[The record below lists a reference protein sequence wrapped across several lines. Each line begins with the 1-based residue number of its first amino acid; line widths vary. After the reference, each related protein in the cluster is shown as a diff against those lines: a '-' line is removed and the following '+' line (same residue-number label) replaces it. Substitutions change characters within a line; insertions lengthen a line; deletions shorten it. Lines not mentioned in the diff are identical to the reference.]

1 MFSVVKRDEVLKEFK
16 TEAINMVKEKC
27 ADLDLAGFMK
37 NSDVDCIKAAVNK
50 IDSCI
55 IATIPYGIPVPKV
68 SVHITATGEEEVTVV
83 TITVTNKIS
92 SSKKFKYTN
101 RFISNDIV
109 ENIREFFLDM
119 YADLITDEM
128 IEENL
133 KIVNDVLEEVVNKAG
148 VSYEI
153 SVVSPVGQQGKVLSS
168 ILDDKVVF
176 VADTERAFELE
187 DIMVLQEPDEDITEE
202 MIASAIED
210 EVNIVSGCQTP
221 EQLVAK
227 HGGMLVSYVCNINKQ
242 IRPMTLIK
250 KVCSKDVMR
259 VKGQNDTFA
268 YYNNGEVFAL
278 LYRRDGEFE
287 IALSPFDMKTLRKA
301 DFDVLGAIKG

>member
-1 MFSVVKRDEVLKEFK
+1 
-16 TEAINMVKEKC
+16 
-27 ADLDLAGFMK
+27 
-37 NSDVDCIKAAVNK
+37 
-50 IDSCI
+50 
-55 IATIPYGIPVPKV
+55 
-68 SVHITATGEEEVTVV
+68 
-83 TITVTNKIS
+83 
-92 SSKKFKYTN
+92 
-101 RFISNDIV
+101 
-109 ENIREFFLDM
+109 M

-187 DIMVLQEPDEDITEE
+187 DIMALQEPDEDITED